1 MDMEQVI
8 KQVDW
13 LDEERRRD
21 KTRLGSIEERI
32 NSIEENIAP
41 FASQIKDLQGELSR
55 LSAVTTRMNQ
65 FDENMLKQRVETK
78 KYFDELDR
86 LIQKSHDESE
96 NVHRMEI
103 AELEEEISETQKQL
117 DAIPNIQRRI
127 DARIEEEN
135 RLARSIDELRAKI
148 DEIRRS
154 DEEYT
159 RTIRLLD
166 DGRRQD
172 TKKLTDLQGE
182 VTTIRKRVDQH
193 RGEIEL
199 NSVAVNKIE
208 TRINELS
215 VIEAERRQAQEKF
228 LENQSLRNVERDR
241 TWKEWQGRF
250 EQIEQ
255 QTMEIETNL
264 QALEN
269 THRDIKRTQQ
279 TVDDLSQKL
288 ERRINEITE
297 IQRLSEERFRQEWV
311 TFKSDDQKRWTNYT
325 LTQDEQRSE
334 TTRQVDKL
342 AEKITLL
349 EDAFQDLSDTLIQ
362 VRELTQKRLQSLRAA
377 VHDWV
382 SEYERSLGS
391 GRP

>member
-21 KTRLGSIEERI
+21 KTRLGSIEERL
-32 NSIEENIAP
+32 NSLSENISP
-41 FASQIKDLQGELSR
+41 FASQIKELQGEISR
-55 LSAVTTRMNQ
+55 LSALLTRMNQ
-65 FDENMLKQRVETK
+65 FDENLLKQRVESK

-86 LIQKSHDESE
+86 LIQKSNEE
-96 NVHRMEI
+96 REKLYRTEI
-103 AELEEEISETQKQL
+103 AELDGTISDIQKQL
-117 DAIPNIQRRI
+117 DVIPNIHRRI
-127 DARIEEEN
+127 DAQIEEEN
-135 RLARSIDELRAKI
+135 RLARSIDELRLKI
-148 DEIRRS
+148 DENRRS
-154 DEEYT
+154 EEEYT
-159 RTIRLLD
+159 RTIRLID

-172 TKKLTDLQGE
+172 TKRLTDLQGE
-182 VTTIRKRVDQH
+182 VSALRKRVDQH
-193 RGEIEL
+193 RGQIEL
-199 NSVAVNKIE
+199 VNVATNKIE
-208 TRINELS
+208 TRINEMT

-228 LENQSLRNVERDR
+228 LENQALRIVERDR
-241 TWKEWQGRF
+241 TWKEWQSRF

-255 QTMEIETNL
+255 QTMDIEKNL
-264 QALEN
+264 QTLDT

-325 LTQDEQRSE
+325 LTQDEQRGE

-342 AEKITLL
+342 AEKLTLL
-349 EDAFQDLSDTLIQ
+349 EDSFQDLSDTLVQ
-362 VRELTQKRLQSLRAA
+362 VRDLTQKRLQSLRAA

-391 GRP
+391 RR

>member
-96 NVHRMEI
+96 KVHRMEI